1 VTRRDAD
8 VSERAP
14 VGPSGGEP
22 PRGGNRAVRWIIGV
36 FLLCATGVAVWGG
49 FVAAG
54 TRATAAR
61 TDLEVRQMAW
71 VLLSA
76 AVRDGRFPQSE
87 SELIGAAALPALAEI
102 PPDPLSPPA
111 WPSLRE
117 EALEGRPVPEAP
129 LREILTRVRV
139 AFDGDGPPRV
149 AVAGLP
155 TRLRTLPLVNG
166 WIAAFA
172 DAHPDTLA
180 APPGS
185 GD

>member
-1 VTRRDAD
+1 

-14 VGPSGGEP
+14 VGPPGGEP
-22 PRGGNRAVRWIIGV
+22 PRGGNAAVRWIIGA
-36 FLLCATGVAVWGG
+36 FLLCAIGVAVWGG

-54 TRATAAR
+54 TRATAER
-61 TDLEVRQMAW
+61 TDLEVRHMAW

-87 SELIGAAALPALAEI
+87 SELIGAAALPVLAEI

-111 WPSLRE
+111 WPARRE

-129 LREILTRVRV
+129 VREILTRVRV
-139 AFDGDGPPRV
+139 VFEGDGPPRV

-166 WIAAFA
+166 WIDAFA
-172 DAHPDTLA
+172 NTYPDTLA
-180 APPGS
+180 PPLAP